1 MVVYDLSHLTQPEH
15 QMVAGPVQD
24 DEALFMY
31 SVIRGRRLRCV
42 LEIGG
47 LQGYSATNFLR
58 AVEVSG
64 GTVFTVDV
72 NPVAS
77 QAANHVV
84 LTKDARDLTPEDLRG
99 QVLDFVFFDC
109 HDYDVQMAV
118 FERLHDRGCL
128 TDDTVI
134 ALHDTN
140 THPARFMDWAYQ
152 TPQGWVHQAAERR
165 MVGAFRA
172 MGYDVFLLHTRP
184 EAHTPDFPF
193 RHGLALCTKVQA
205 LAV

>member
-1 MVVYDLSHLTQPEH
+1 MVAYDLSHLTQPEH

-24 DEALFMY
+24 DEALFIY

-47 LQGYSATNFLR
+47 LEGYSATNFLR
-58 AVEVSG
+58 AVGSE

-77 QAANHVV
+77 QAPNHVV
-84 LTKDARDLTPEDLRG
+84 LTKDARDLTPADLRG

-109 HDYDVQMAV
+109 HDYEVQMAV
-118 FERLHDRGCL
+118 YERLREQGCL

-140 THPARFMDWAYQ
+140 THVARFMDWAYE
-152 TPQGWVHQAAERR
+152 TPEGWVHQAAERR

-172 MGYDVFLLHTRP
+172 MGYHVFLLHTRP
-184 EAHTPDFPF
+184 EAHSPAFPF
-193 RHGLALCTKVQA
+193 RHGVALCTKPRP

>member
-1 MVVYDLSHLTQPEH
+1 MVVYDLSHLTQSDP
-15 QMVAGPVQD
+15 QVVVGPVQD

-31 SVIRGRRLRCV
+31 SVIRGKRLRTV

-47 LQGYSATNFLR
+47 LEGYSATNFLR
-58 AVEVSG
+58 AVG
-64 GTVFTVDV
+64 AAGTVFTVDF
-72 NPVAS
+72 NPVSS
-77 QAANHVV
+77 QAPNHVV
-84 LTKDARDLTPEDLRG
+84 VTKDARDLTPADLRG

-109 HDYDVQMAV
+109 HDYEVQMAV
-118 FERLHDRGCL
+118 YERLREQGCL

-140 THPARFMDWAYQ
+140 THVARFVDWAYE
-152 TPQGWVHQAAERR
+152 TPDGWVHQAAERR
-165 MVGAFRA
+165 MVNTFRS

-184 EAHTPDFPF
+184 EAHSPAFPF
-193 RHGLALCTKVQA
+193 RHGLALCTKVTA